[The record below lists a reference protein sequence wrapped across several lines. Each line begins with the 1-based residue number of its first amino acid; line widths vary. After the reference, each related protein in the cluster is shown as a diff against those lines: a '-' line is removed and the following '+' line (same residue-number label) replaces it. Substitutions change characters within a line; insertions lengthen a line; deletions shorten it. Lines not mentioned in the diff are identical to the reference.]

1 MDQVTEREKAFY
13 EDEKS
18 KRQCRLSEETDE
30 KFEEEK
36 QKLLDKEKEKE
47 EKLSQEISFIME
59 DDVKSEI
66 LGSSMNSVILN

>member
-36 QKLLDKEKEKE
+36 Q
-47 EKLSQEISFIME
+47 
-59 DDVKSEI
+59 DDVESEV